1 MWSMRTSEFRDLHQS
16 WLTLPCAWDA
26 LSAAVFGHAGHKAI
40 GTTSAGVAWSLGLPD
55 GGLTRDDAVAAARRI
70 VGATDCL
77 VSVDVENGY
86 SSDPTAV
93 AGLLVELADIGAVGV
108 NIEDQGPEGQ
118 RSTGE
123 FADWLGRVLGA
134 HGRNATCSSTSA
146 STHGSPA
153 DPDSRPTLTS
163 SPRHRL
169 LRGWSRRHLHPGCS
183 KSRRRCPRRGSDI
196 VARQHHGKS
205 RGTPR
210 AMERRRSTTPQQR
223 NGDHA
228 GDLLTAA
235 RNGRKDGDDDALDL
249 DFATIQGWFA

>member
-1 MWSMRTSEFRDLHQS
+1 MRTSEFRDLHQS

-26 LSAAVFGHAGHKAI
+26 LSAAVFGHAGYKAI

-118 RSTGE
+118 RSTR
-123 FADWLGRVLGA
+123 RVRRLA
-134 HGRNATCSSTSA
+134 
-146 STHGSPA
+146 
-153 DPDSRPTLTS
+153 RP
-163 SPRHRL
+163 
-169 LRGWSRRHLHPGCS
+169 C
-183 KSRRRCPRRGSDI
+183 
-196 VARQHHGKS
+196 S
-205 RGTPR
+205 RGTRKECDLFVNVRIDTWLTGRSGQSADADAVAR
-210 AMERRRSTTPQQR
+210 AIAYSEAGADGIFIPGAPSPSAAAHAVAATSLPVNIMGSLGERHEPWSDVGVRRLSSGMGTMQALYSQ
-223 NGDHA
+223 
-228 GDLLTAA
+228 LLATAV
-235 RNGRKDGDDDALDL
+235 NDGDDDALDL